1 MFGTGFPLFGGRK
14 RRKPRLAPRRLATPR
29 PQQQP
34 QSQSRPHVV
43 HRAGLAPP
51 GLPREQPGVMALR
64 DAFTPTRPQRSFR
77 RLAGRKPELLRMLQ
91 AISENRAHVVLFGDR
106 GRGKTSLV
114 NLVAAA
120 ARSSGYMV
128 GRYSCSYDSEFE
140 EIMRGLAR
148 DLPNSLLAVPVLDD
162 PGLEGCEAGLPRTR
176 LQSRDIVFFPG
187 RLTGGH
193 LLLIIDEFDRVTDGP
208 TRTRLA
214 DTIKQVSD
222 RGAPLSFLIVGVS
235 DSLEELLGRHPS
247 IQRNV
252 VGVPLPLLSD
262 AEANEIL
269 ELGSREAKLDYPE
282 PVRDA
287 ILSLAR
293 GVPYI
298 VQLLGLH
305 AGEQALRR
313 GAAVVCDADLQ
324 SAIEQAAAEMDP
336 RISVIYEE
344 LTQGGLD
351 NGMRHLL
358 LTLAISHHDRFARFV
373 VQDVGGELRMAGQPV
388 HPARWERL
396 LDSGAVRSC
405 RGAGFGLY
413 TFSEPM
419 LLHYVLL
426 RAALEPDTRALMA
439 EPAGA
444 FA

>member
-14 RRKPRLAPRRLATPR
+14 RKKAPVVPRRTTVPQPWSRLHAAPRVA
-29 PQQQP
+29 
-34 QSQSRPHVV
+34 
-43 HRAGLAPP
+43 LAPP
-51 GLPREQPGVMALR
+51 GAPREQPGVMALR

-77 RLAGRKPELLRMLQ
+77 RLAGRKPELMRMLQ

-128 GRYSCSYDSEFE
+128 GRYSCCSDSDFE
-140 EIMRGLAR
+140 EIMRALAR
-148 DLPNSLLAVPVLDD
+148 DLPNSLLAVPVRDD

-176 LQSRDIVFFPG
+176 LQAREIAFFPG

-193 LLLIIDEFDRVTDGP
+193 LLLIIDEFDRVTDAP

-262 AEANEIL
+262 TEANEIL
-269 ELGSREAKLDYPE
+269 ELGSREAKLEYPQR
-282 PVRDA
+282 VREA
-287 ILSLAR
+287 IIDLAR
-293 GVPYI
+293 GVPYV

-313 GAAVVCDADLQ
+313 DADAVSGADLH
-324 SAIEQAAAEMDP
+324 AALEQAAAEMDP

-344 LTQGGLD
+344 LTQSRLD
-351 NGMRHLL
+351 SGMRHLL
-358 LTLAISHHDRFARFV
+358 FTIAVSHHDRFARFL
-373 VQDVGGELRMAGQPV
+373 VQDVGGEVRMAGQPV
-388 HPARWERL
+388 HPARWQRL
-396 LDSGAVRSC
+396 LDTGAVRSC
-405 RGAGFGLY
+405 RSAGFGLY

-419 LLHYVLL
+419 LPHYVLL
-426 RAALEPDTRALMA
+426 RAALEPGSKAVMSKITGALA
-439 EPAGA
+439 
-444 FA
+444 

>member
-1 MFGTGFPLFGGRK
+1 MLGIDLSLFGRRK
-14 RRKPRLAPRRLATPR
+14 RRAPRPVPRRPAPPR
-29 PQQQP
+29 PQQP
-34 QSQSRPHVV
+34 RPHVPQ
-43 HRAGLAPP
+43 RTGLAPP
-51 GLPREQPGVMALR
+51 GVPREQPGVMALR

-77 RLAGRKPELLRMLQ
+77 RLAGRKPELLRILQ
-91 AISENRAHVVLFGDR
+91 AISENRAHVILFGDR

-140 EIMRGLAR
+140 EIMRGLAC
-148 DLPNSLLAVPVLDD
+148 DLPKSLLAVPVVDD
-162 PGLEGCEAGLPRTR
+162 PNLDGCEAALPRAR
-176 LQSRDIVFFPG
+176 LSPRDIVFFPG
-187 RLTGGH
+187 RLSGGH
-193 LLLIIDEFDRVTDGP
+193 LLLVIDEFDRVTDGL

-222 RGAPLSFLIVGVS
+222 RGVPLSFLIVGVS
-235 DSLEELLGRHPS
+235 DSLEELLGRHAS

-252 VGVPLPLLSD
+252 VSVPLPLLTD

-269 ELGSREAKLDYPE
+269 ELGSREAKLDYPQPIRE
-282 PVRDA
+282 A
-287 ILSLAR
+287 IIRLAR

-313 GAAVVCDADLQ
+313 GADTVNDADLQ
-324 SAIEQAAAEMDP
+324 LAIEQAATEIDP
-336 RISVIYEE
+336 RIAVIYEE
-344 LTQGGLD
+344 LTEGGLD
-351 NGMRHLL
+351 SGMRHLL
-358 LTLAISHHDRFARFV
+358 LTIATSHHDRFARFL
-373 VQDVGGELRMAGQPV
+373 VQDVNGELRLAGHPV

-396 LDSGAVRSC
+396 VDSGAVRSC
-405 RGAGFGLY
+405 RSAGFGLY
-413 TFSEPM
+413 TFAEPM

-426 RAALEPDTRALMA
+426 RAAIEPDAGSA
-439 EPAGA
+439 EADPARA

>member
-1 MFGTGFPLFGGRK
+1 MFSMGFPLFGGRK
-14 RRKPRLAPRRLATPR
+14 RGKPHLVSRRVAVVRQQPR
-29 PQQQP
+29 PQVP
-34 QSQSRPHVV
+34 QRL
-43 HRAGLAPP
+43 GLAPP
-51 GLPREQPGVMALR
+51 GVPREQPGVMALR

-77 RLAGRKPELLRMLQ
+77 RLAGRKTELLRMLQ

-128 GRYSCSYDSEFE
+128 GRYSCSCDSEFE
-140 EIMRGLAR
+140 VIMRGLAR
-148 DLPNSLLAVPVLDD
+148 DLPNSLLAVPAVDE
-162 PGLEGCEAGLPRTR
+162 PSLEGCEAALPRAW
-176 LQSRDIVFFPG
+176 LQPRDIVCFPG

-269 ELGSREAKLDYPE
+269 ELGSRDAQLEYPQ
-282 PVRDA
+282 PVRQA
-287 ILSLAR
+287 IIGLAR

-313 GAAVVCDADLQ
+313 DAVAVSHADLR
-324 SAIEQAAAEMDP
+324 SALEQAAAEMDP

-344 LTQGGLD
+344 LTQGGID
-351 NGMRHLL
+351 SGMRDLL
-358 LTLAISHHDRFARFV
+358 FTITVSHHDRFARFLV
-373 VQDVGGELRMAGQPV
+373 HDVGGELRMAGQPV
-388 HPARWERL
+388 HQARPKTTGIVFSRIVM
-396 LDSGAVRSC
+396 SCHNVQFFTYQRSSC
-405 RGAGFGLY
+405 
-413 TFSEPM
+413 
-419 LLHYVLL
+419 
-426 RAALEPDTRALMA
+426 TRR
-439 EPAGA
+439 
-444 FA
+444 

>member
-1 MFGTGFPLFGGRK
+1 MFDIGFPLFGGRK
-14 RRKPRLAPRRLATPR
+14 RRKPRVVPRRTTGPR
-29 PQQQP
+29 LQPQQQP
-34 QSQSRPHVV
+34 RPYVAPRV
-43 HRAGLAPP
+43 ALAPP
-51 GLPREQPGVMALR
+51 GVPRDQPGVMALR

-77 RLAGRKPELLRMLQ
+77 RLAGRKPELMRMLQ

-148 DLPNSLLAVPVLDD
+148 DLPTSLLAVPALED
-162 PGLEGCEAGLPRTR
+162 PSLEGCEAGLPRTR

-222 RGAPLSFLIVGVS
+222 RGASLSFLIVGVS

-252 VGVPLPLLSD
+252 VGVPLPLLSE

-269 ELGSREAKLDYPE
+269 ELGSQEAKLGYPQPIRE
-282 PVRDA
+282 A
-287 ILSLAR
+287 IIGLAR

-313 GAAVVCDADLQ
+313 GADTIGEADLQ
-324 SAIEQAAAEMDP
+324 SAIEQATAEMDP
-336 RISVIYEE
+336 RISVVYEE

-351 NGMRHLL
+351 SGMRDLL
-358 LTLAISHHDRFARFV
+358 FTIAVSHHDRFARFL
-373 VQDVGGELRMAGQPV
+373 VQDVAGELRMAGQPV

-396 LDSGAVRSC
+396 LDTGAVRSC
-405 RGAGFGLY
+405 QSAGFGLY
-413 TFSEPM
+413 TFTEPM

-426 RAALEPDTRALMA
+426 RAALESDSRALMA
-439 EPAGA
+439 ETSGA